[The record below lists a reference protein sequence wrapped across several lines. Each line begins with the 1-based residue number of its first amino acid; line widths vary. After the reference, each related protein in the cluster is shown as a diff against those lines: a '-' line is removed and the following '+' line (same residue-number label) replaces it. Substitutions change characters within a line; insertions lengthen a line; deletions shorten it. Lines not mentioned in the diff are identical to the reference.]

1 MQQKQIKK
9 KKNVSES
16 TVNSVNQGRYH
27 RREKYTYPI
36 RKKQQPVET
45 MEGQSSSTP
54 TIDTQGETGIAAN
67 NN

>member
-1 MQQKQIKK
+1 MQQKQIAKK
-9 KKNVSES
+9 YNVSES
-16 TVNSVNQGRYH
+16 TVNSVNQGRYNYKK
-27 RREKYTYPI
+27 KYTYPI
-36 RKKQQPVET
+36 RKRQQPVET